1 MKKLVLFGAVAA
13 LSMAIACGDDKGNPA
28 SPSPAGSTTG
38 SNAAADGSTL
48 KVTAPTPVSP
58 ANGSTPEDFTP
69 TLTVNAATAK
79 FVEGSKSYTY
89 RFELLQGSTVVQSA
103 ATAGRSWTPQNLQN
117 KTTYGWHARAEQGQ
131 YFGPWSETWT
141 FTTPD
146 QPEGYIRGSEVY
158 DPLFNGKTIGAIHG
172 PVTFIPGVGVK
183 IEGPSSYIQYNLQQ
197 TLTGGEFSILVTN
210 LRTNTEGDKTKMFAM
225 SEGDS
230 DITTNDR
237 RFTVEK
243 RGNPAGAVAW
253 RVITSND
260 QIDTVGR
267 ERRVVEFN
275 GNNTYFWQATWGGGR
290 FNLLIKNGGAGGN
303 TIYSFGKGYR
313 GVYDPNP
320 HRAYIG
326 GPSGRAGADSGSVND
341 MIIRQVWISSRPRPS
356 FANK

>member
-1 MKKLVLFGAVAA
+1 MKKLVLWGAVAV
-13 LSMAIACGDDKGNPA
+13 LSAAIACGGDDNGNPA
-28 SPSPAGSTTG
+28 SPSPAGDITG
-38 SNAAADGSTL
+38 SDAAADGSTL
-48 KVTAPTPVSP
+48 KATAPIPVSP
-58 ANGSTPEDFTP
+58 ANGSTPDDFTP
-69 TLTVNAATAK
+69 ALTVNAATAK
-79 FVEGSKSYTY
+79 FVEGQSFTY

-103 ATAGRSWTPQNLQN
+103 ATRGRTWTPSNLQN
-117 KTTYGWHARAEQGQ
+117 KTTYGWHARAEQGK

-183 IEGPSSYIQYNLQQ
+183 IEGPSSYIQYNMQ
-197 TLTGGEFSILVTN
+197 TLVGGEFSLLVTN

-243 RGNPAGAVAW
+243 RGNPAGAIAW

-267 ERRVVEFN
+267 ERRIVQFSA
-275 GNNTYFWQATWGGGR
+275 NNTYFWKATWGSGR
-290 FNLLIKNGGAGGN
+290 FNLLIKNGGADGN

>member
-1 MKKLVLFGAVAA
+1 M
-13 LSMAIACGDDKGNPA
+13 
-28 SPSPAGSTTG
+28 
-38 SNAAADGSTL
+38 
-48 KVTAPTPVSP
+48 
-58 ANGSTPEDFTP
+58 
-69 TLTVNAATAK
+69 
-79 FVEGSKSYTY
+79 
-89 RFELLQGSTVVQSA
+89 
-103 ATAGRSWTPQNLQN
+103 
-117 KTTYGWHARAEQGQ
+117 
-131 YFGPWSETWT
+131 
-141 FTTPD
+141 
-146 QPEGYIRGSEVY
+146 
-158 DPLFNGKTIGAIHG
+158 
-172 PVTFIPGVGVK
+172 
-183 IEGPSSYIQYNLQQ
+183 Q
-197 TLTGGEFSILVTN
+197 TLVGGEFSLLVTN

-243 RGNPAGAVAW
+243 RGNPAGAIAW

-267 ERRVVEFN
+267 ERRIVQFSA
-275 GNNTYFWQATWGGGR
+275 NNTYFWKATWGSGR
-290 FNLLIKNGGAGGN
+290 FNLLIKNGGADGN